1 MAASNNNLLKGFLL
15 VVAVGFLYMIFQ
27 SKEEKLENVEEEVP
41 AMQPEPATMQQQ
53 PEEPVEV
60 AEQRELEAIDSLVSE
75 EEKPLK
81 AEDLLPKYDEA
92 SEFAKAN
99 PVSELLKE
107 KNFLISGYHLGL
119 NTVLQ
124 SNKIP
129 YHDLRSAPPVVK
141 EDVGPWNQSSFE
153 NGAGSN
159 RRYFELGAY

>member
-1 MAASNNNLLKGFLL
+1 MAGSDNNLLKTFL
-15 VVAVGFLYMIFQ
+15 VVIGVVFLYKIFQ
-27 SKEEKLENVEEEVP
+27 SKEEKLENVAEETPVQQPTP
-41 AMQPEPATMQQQ
+41 APQEQIEQPAQIAEQQQ
-53 PEEPVEV
+53 LQAIDALV
-60 AEQRELEAIDSLVSE
+60 AEQDQ
-75 EEKPLK
+75 PLK

-141 EDVGPWNQSSFE
+141 EDVGPWNQSSYE
-153 NGAGSN
+153 NGAGAN
-159 RRYFELGAY
+159 RRYFELGSY